1 LPWVARYVASPYR
14 MFSALVAR
22 YGDPVFLRLPESPG
36 TVMTGHRDGVRA
48 IIGADNQTLVPWRV
62 PATVECLTDDSIFLQ
77 AGDAHRAV
85 RKALAPCFQPVRH
98 AHDCATMARVV
109 DAELDAWPS
118 GPVRMQALAQRL
130 TLQVILAALFG
141 AMASARRDAIAV
153 AARRATDDT
162 SPAFV
167 FARALRRWGGRLG
180 RFGAFERVRDSLE
193 EIRVLVQEEVVQ
205 RRAADAAGAAGAAG
219 ADAER
224 GRAPDMLALVMAARR
239 PDGTAL
245 SDREIQVHVAD
256 LIVAGYET
264 TTVALAWTIDELCR
278 HPAAMARLVA
288 ELDAHGAPRDP
299 AGLARLPY
307 LEAVCCEGLRL
318 HPPLAFL
325 SRRVAR
331 PLDVHGYT
339 VPAGVGVSMAL
350 PLVHRDPETY
360 DEPDAFRPERFL
372 ARGYGPEQ
380 FLPFGGGAKRCLGAT
395 FAMQELMIIVGGLVA
410 RFAIR
415 PGRERAARPRP
426 RLITIEPIGGVP
438 VVLARRPR
446 AATGSAPPAGPA
458 APAPAPGRCPR

>member
-1 LPWVARYVASPYR
+1 MGLPPGPRIAMPWVARYVASPYR

-48 IIGADNQTLVPWRV
+48 IIAADNQTLVPWRV

-85 RKALAPCFQPVRH
+85 RKALAPCFQPARH

-109 DAELDAWPS
+109 DAVLDGWPS

-141 AMASARRDAIAV
+141 AMTGARREAIAD

-205 RRAADAAGAAGAAG
+205 RRAAAAGAGAAGAG
-219 ADAER
+219 D
-224 GRAPDMLALVMAARR
+224 RAPDMLALVMAARR
-239 PDGTAL
+239 ADGTPL
-245 SDREIQVHVAD
+245 TDRETQVHVAD

-278 HPAAMARLVA
+278 RPAAMARLVA

-299 AGLARLPY
+299 ATLAQLPY
-307 LEAVCCEGLRL
+307 LEAVCSEALRL

-325 SRRVAR
+325 
-331 PLDVHGYT
+331 
-339 VPAGVGVSMAL
+339 
-350 PLVHRDPETY
+350 
-360 DEPDAFRPERFL
+360 
-372 ARGYGPEQ
+372 
-380 FLPFGGGAKRCLGAT
+380 
-395 FAMQELMIIVGGLVA
+395 
-410 RFAIR
+410 
-415 PGRERAARPRP
+415 
-426 RLITIEPIGGVP
+426 
-438 VVLARRPR
+438 
-446 AATGSAPPAGPA
+446 
-458 APAPAPGRCPR
+458 